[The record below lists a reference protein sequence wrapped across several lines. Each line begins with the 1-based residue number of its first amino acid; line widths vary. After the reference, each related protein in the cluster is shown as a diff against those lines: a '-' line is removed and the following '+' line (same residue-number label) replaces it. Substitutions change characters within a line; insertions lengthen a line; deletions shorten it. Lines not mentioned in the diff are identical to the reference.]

1 VKNNQFLLALVIG
14 LSIIISASIVS
25 YTFYRIKGMD
35 NTLSVTGST
44 RIRVNSDIVKWV
56 GEFSRT
62 VPVDS
67 LKAGYQ
73 EMGKDLKV
81 VLEFYKKNGID
92 PEDLIISPVFLE
104 QLGLY
109 GDRQT
114 PREYLLRQT
123 VEIQSSDLEKIG
135 ELSKNLQGLIDSGVA
150 FRTQS
155 LEYYYSKL
163 PELRVNLLT
172 EAMNDAKA
180 RAEKIAQSSGQGVG
194 SLRSASMGVVQ
205 VLEPNS
211 TEISDYGSY
220 DTSTIEKEVM
230 VTVMAKFLLK

>member
-1 VKNNQFLLALVIG
+1 MKNSQVLLALIIG
-14 LSIIISASIVS
+14 LSIIISTSIVS
-25 YTFYRIKGMD
+25 YTFYRIKSMD

-44 RIRVNSDIVKWV
+44 RIRVTSDIVKWV

-62 VPVDS
+62 VPADS
-67 LKAGYQ
+67 LKRGYQ
-73 EMGKDLKV
+73 EMSRDLKL
-81 VLEFYKKNGID
+81 VLEFYKKNGIN
-92 PEDLIISPVFLE
+92 EKDLTISPISVE

-109 GDRQT
+109 GDRYT
-114 PREYLLRQT
+114 PREYVLRQT
-123 VEIQSSDLEKIG
+123 VEIQSSNIEKITN
-135 ELSKNLQGLIDSGVA
+135 LSKNFQELVDSGVA

-172 EAMNDAKA
+172 EAMKDAKA
-180 RAEKIAQSSGQGVG
+180 RAEKIAQSSGQKVG

-205 VLEPNS
+205 VLAPNS
-211 TEISDYGSY
+211 TEVSDYGTY

-230 VTVMAKFLLK
+230 VAVRAIFLLK